1 MFKRLSFYLPGL
13 GQSWMF
19 LIVFIV
25 GSLILGVIVMAPLM
39 LLFPNHETWSQ
50 ALLYP
55 LSFVP
60 IVIFAYYMI
69 KDRWRKGAILVYKEK
84 YIDKTTKAN
93 NDDTTA
99 ANDYNATIM
108 QNRVPVAAPTTVKEV
123 MQIVPDSEIEA
134 VLPSIPMNRPN
145 FGKIGAIATFILLIP
160 LTISLS
166 IVIEPIM
173 SWWEMPDIFKE
184 IFENLMNG
192 NVITTFLTLAIMA
205 PLFEEWLCRGVI
217 MRGLMYNLNPTKAIL
232 WSALIFGV
240 MHMNPWQSVPAFLIG
255 ILLGWLYWRTRS
267 IWVPIFVH
275 FINNGTSYLISIL
288 YPDISM
294 DASIRDLL
302 PGNQYYILY
311 LVAFI
316 LLAAIITL
324 MHKNYDKP
332 VIPAKIP
339 TDT

>member
-19 LIVFIV
+19 LVVFIV

-69 KDRWRKGAILVYKEK
+69 KDRWQKGAILVYKEK
-84 YIDKTTKAN
+84 YLTDKTTQAN
-93 NDDTTA
+93 SDDA
-99 ANDYNATIM
+99 ATIG
-108 QNRVPVAAPTTVKEV
+108 NRASTAAPTTVKEV
-123 MQIVPDSEIEA
+123 MQIVPYSEIEA

-166 IVIEPIM
+166 IVIEPVI
-173 SWWEMPDIFKE
+173 SWWEMPDFIKE
-184 IFENLMNG
+184 LFESMMNG

-217 MRGLMYNLNPTKAIL
+217 MRGLMYNLNPTKAIM

-255 ILLGWLYWRTRS
+255 ILLGWLYWRTRC

-275 FINNGTSYLISIL
+275 FINNGSSFLIMIF

-294 DASIRDLL
+294 DATIRDLI
-302 PGNQYYILY
+302 PGNQYYMLY
-311 LVAFI
+311 IVAVI
-316 LLAAIITL
+316 LLTTIIAL
-324 MHKNYDKP
+324 MHKKYDKP